1 MNFKE
6 LDPPV
11 IEIPKQQKWYRIQLQ
26 KIRKDSVKN
35 NGFILPPVGN
45 LDGRFNLARHA
56 VAYLADS
63 PATALYESRFRRE
76 ARVCTMESLRERNLV
91 VFETVQRLRLVDLR
105 GHEESFPVL
114 QSLRYEHTRN
124 LAEDCFKQGMQGVIY
139 ASAQHP
145 HHDCLC
151 LFENGLPAVRKIAIT
166 PLVKPQSNRLLKSV
180 INVAHGSR
188 VPIIE

>member
-26 KIRKDSVKN
+26 KSRKESVRN
-35 NGFILPPVGN
+35 NGFVLAPVGN
-45 LDGRFNLARHA
+45 LDGRFNLALHS

-63 PATALYESRFRRE
+63 PETALYESRFRRE
-76 ARVCTMESLRERNLV
+76 ARVCTMESLRERSLL
-91 VFETVQRLRLVDLR
+91 VFETIQRLRLVDLR

-145 HHDCLC
+145 YHDCLC
-151 LFENGLPAVRKIAIT
+151 LFENGLASMRKISST
-166 PLVKPQSNRLLKSV
+166 PLVEPNSKRFLKAV
-180 INVAHGSR
+180 VNAAHGSR
-188 VPIIE
+188 VPILD

>member
-45 LDGRFNLARHA
+45 LDGRFNLACHA

-63 PATALYESRFRRE
+63 PETALYESRFRRE
-76 ARVCTMESLRERNLV
+76 ARVCTMESLRERSLV

-114 QSLRYEHTRN
+114 HSLRYEHTRN
-124 LAEDCFKQGMQGVIY
+124 LAEDCFKQQMQGIIY

-145 HHDCLC
+145 YHDCLC
-151 LFENGLPAVRKIAIT
+151 LFENGFPAMRKIAT
-166 PLVKPQSNRLLKSV
+166 TSLVKPQSNRLLKPV
-180 INVAHGSR
+180 IDAAYGSR
-188 VPIIE
+188 MPIIE